1 MAETPKVPEGP
12 HKKQHN
18 QGAKDQKLTKRN
30 KNVTTGLP
38 DREKEAREVDV
49 SKRMGEV
56 ETVFEPWME
65 RVIELQSQGWS
76 FERIIEEGERLRK
89 QTKPNATW
97 GRNKVLLP
105 SRYTLWK
112 GTKDRPEFKE
122 EAERAYAFAVDA
134 EAQRG
139 LELAVSLDKEHSDL
153 LELVK
158 GIPDVEGLDP
168 VQKVLALV
176 KSVEAR
182 IPVARDLVNARDKRI
197 QRTLQ
202 ITGRIHPDK
211 WGEQATSE
219 REVIVFEPY
228 GGWVPTNTLK
238 GSPGQGS
245 EAENAA
251 ERWKKMREEA
261 KDA

>member
-1 MAETPKVPEGP
+1 MAETPKTPQGP
-12 HKKQHN
+12 QKKAHG
-18 QGAKDQKLTKRN
+18 QGSKDSKLTKRN

-38 DREKEAREVDV
+38 DREKEAREVADV
-49 SKRMGEV
+49 SRRMGEV

-76 FERIIEEGERLRK
+76 FAKIIEEGEKKRK
-89 QTKPNATW
+89 ETGKDHP
-97 GRNKVLLP
+97 GRRYVDIP
-105 SRYTLWK
+105 SRKTLFAAARE
-112 GTKDRPEFKE
+112 RPEFKE
-122 EAERAYAFAVDA
+122 TCERAYAFAVDA
-134 EAQRG
+134 ETQRG
-139 LELAVSLDKEHSDL
+139 LELAVSLDKEHEDL
-153 LELVK
+153 LEMVK
-158 GIPDVEGLDP
+158 QVPDVEGLDP

-176 KSVEAR
+176 KSVEVR

-202 ITGRIHPDK
+202 IAGRIHPDK

-238 GSPGQGS
+238 GAPGQGG
-245 EAENAA
+245 EAESAA

>member
-1 MAETPKVPEGP
+1 MPDKSKPQEGGP
-12 HKKQHN
+12 HKKQTG
-18 QGAKDQKLTKRN
+18 QGSKDSKLTKRN
-30 KNVTTGLP
+30 KNVTSALP
-38 DREKEAREVDV
+38 DREKEAREVADV
-49 SKRMGEV
+49 SERMAAV

-76 FERIIEEGERLRK
+76 FEKIIEEGEKIRK
-89 QTKPNATW
+89 EMKGNATW

-105 SRYTLWK
+105 SRKTLFV
-112 GTKDRPEFKE
+112 GVREHPEFKE
-122 EAERAYAFAVDA
+122 TSERAYAFAVDG
-134 EAQRG
+134 EAQRS
-139 LELAVSLDKEHSDL
+139 LELAKSLDQ
-153 LELVK
+153 
-158 GIPDVEGLDP
+158 IPDLKPGE
-168 VQKVLALV
+168 
-176 KSVEAR
+176 
-182 IPVARDLVNARDKRI
+182 LVNARDKRI

-202 ITGRIHPDK
+202 IAGRIHPDK

-238 GSPGQGS
+238 GSPGQGG
-245 EAENAA
+245 EAESAV